1 VKIYCVEYWWRET
14 EKIPDAVYSKE
25 ERTGAVVGV
34 VEGQRSRH
42 SRPVLVEGCRER
54 CEGQRSQHAMPLCQ
68 AKTVLAETAE
78 IRFLCCTYQNRFA
91 NVMNIS

>member
-1 VKIYCVEYWWRET
+1 MQFTAKKRGQGRQWELWRVKDHGIRDRFWLR
-14 EKIPDAVYSKE
+14 AAG
-25 ERTGAVVGV
+25 R
-34 VEGQRSRH
+34 
-42 SRPVLVEGCRER
+42 R